1 MFAAKTPAADT
12 LEGAEV
18 NYYPT
23 TEHFGH
29 FDGIDMVPENHD
41 LFPAYSPWSKM
52 DASKTKPGTILGRTC
67 DAEQDDGSV
76 WTVTRLGPFRTTGC
90 YDWTQVGWDN
100 AFDMEEKLKKYPDGV
115 FVVEQFSGP
124 VTEDG
129 TRLSHPP
136 IHIHHIHVGPKP
148 GIRQRQDG
156 VKCMLSDNYDDC
168 YDPTRVLEHHGDY
181 QCTEEEGGLDCLS
194 ETVPD
199 GYGKLITYPLGI
211 EGDMNDVRACGS
223 PPLEYYYQL
232 GVRWVPKV
240 AADGT
245 VSPLKPLNFY
255 NFIGPGNMNFNDQLT
270 YIMTY
275 QSPTDRDTLFWYTG
289 RMPHSGEML
298 RNKVHVHNK
307 IFKEALVFAATPHE
321 LGLTKQ
327 NKLMPDKA
335 YNTVDIKAAGFSDH
349 DAVKKFLLRNLDESG
364 KAYDSRVSTT
374 KVSDFDYLTD
384 DFHSRER
391 PKAVCQVLQSLEE
404 HDGYFYDRREP
415 TCCAPWHIKKGDIFT
430 VVGFNAKL
438 DYKVGP
444 HTDKIP
450 KTSPAHVS
458 LWMSWAN
465 EEDPPVSR
473 FGIRGHN
480 QEPSGGLLNPKFFP
494 ATQKIAYMLNGGVI
508 SNHQAVY
515 HDKYIESTVII
526 TVLRN
531 PISSLLLLVGV
542 VALSIYSCVR
552 RCSGGKKAVTRKEFE
567 MTGHATK
574 TCPDPE
580 SLVRTVADAVTK
592 SSEEEM
598 VRAMKSN

>member
-1 MFAAKTPAADT
+1 M
-12 LEGAEV
+12 G
-18 NYYPT
+18 
-23 TEHFGH
+23 
-29 FDGIDMVPENHD
+29 
-41 LFPAYSPWSKM
+41 
-52 DASKTKPGTILGRTC
+52 
-67 DAEQDDGSV
+67 
-76 WTVTRLGPFRTTGC
+76 
-90 YDWTQVGWDN
+90 
-100 AFDMEEKLKKYPDGV
+100 
-115 FVVEQFSGP
+115 
-124 VTEDG
+124 
-129 TRLSHPP
+129 
-136 IHIHHIHVGPKP
+136 
-148 GIRQRQDG
+148 
-156 VKCMLSDNYDDC
+156 
-168 YDPTRVLEHHGDY
+168 
-181 QCTEEEGGLDCLS
+181 
-194 ETVPD
+194 
-199 GYGKLITYPLGI
+199 
-211 EGDMNDVRACGS
+211 
-223 PPLEYYYQL
+223 
-232 GVRWVPKV
+232 
-240 AADGT
+240 
-245 VSPLKPLNFY
+245 
-255 NFIGPGNMNFNDQLT
+255 
-270 YIMTY
+270 
-275 QSPTDRDTLFWYTG
+275 
-289 RMPHSGEML
+289 
-298 RNKVHVHNK
+298 
-307 IFKEALVFAATPHE
+307 
-321 LGLTKQ
+321 
-327 NKLMPDKA
+327 
-335 YNTVDIKAAGFSDH
+335 
-349 DAVKKFLLRNLDESG
+349 
-364 KAYDSRVSTT
+364 
-374 KVSDFDYLTD
+374 
-384 DFHSRER
+384 
-391 PKAVCQVLQSLEE
+391 KAVCQVLQSLEE